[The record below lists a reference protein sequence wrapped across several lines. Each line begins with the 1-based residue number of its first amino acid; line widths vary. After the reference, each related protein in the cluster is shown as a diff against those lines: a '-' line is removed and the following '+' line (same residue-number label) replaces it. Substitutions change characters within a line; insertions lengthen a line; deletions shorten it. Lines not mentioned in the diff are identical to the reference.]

1 MGHVPKGIGV
11 IMEAKKEMTLVKHNG
26 VDAVLYKA
34 VSIAGGAL
42 AVEEKNF
49 QIYLDIM
56 ILYPDT
62 SWEALAPI
70 IAKSSSPLVRL
81 QKTWR
86 GQIKANGDVTPC
98 AGCDK
103 LRKLKATGKPVVVN
117 VGDVDSLDTLMTPAD
132 RQATALKYLAAQ
144 FGGNKEEMMKFMQ
157 ENL

>member
-1 MGHVPKGIGV
+1 MAS
-11 IMEAKKEMTLVKHNG
+11 ETKKEMQLVKHNG
-26 VDAVLYKA
+26 HDAVLYKA

-56 ILYPDT
+56 IVYPDT
-62 SWEALAPI
+62 SWDTLAPI

-86 GQIKANGDVTPC
+86 GQVKANGDVTPS
-98 AGCDK
+98 AGCAK
-103 LRKLKATGKPVVVN
+103 LRKLKETGKPVIVN
-117 VGDVDSLDTLMTPAD
+117 VNDVDTLDTLMTPQD
-132 RQATALKYLAAQ
+132 RQETALKHLAAQ
-144 FGGNKEEMMKFMQ
+144 FNGDKEAMIKFMT